1 MFYSK
6 STGGFYDPSVHGAS
20 VPSDAV
26 EITDAEHADLL
37 TGQSE
42 GKRIVA
48 DENGRPI
55 LADQPAPSAEDLAAA
70 ARNDRDARLRVCDW
84 VTLRA
89 LDTGKSV
96 PAAWLTYRQA
106 LRDVPSQKGFPATI
120 TWPTAPEAV

>member
-20 VPSDAV
+20 IPSDAV
-26 EITDAEHADLL
+26 EITADDHAALL

-48 DENGRPI
+48 DKNGRPT
-55 LADQPAPSAEDLAAA
+55 LADQPAPSADDLAVA

-89 LDTGKSV
+89 TETGTPV
-96 PAAWLTYRQA
+96 PADWLTYRQA
-106 LRDVPSQKGFPATI
+106 LRDVPEQSGFPSTI
-120 TWPTAPEAV
+120 TWPKAPA